1 MKKSRLMIMFLM
13 IVIIAAMAVWMKNDE
28 NGINITVDDA
38 EIDYILRSKGSDFE
52 SYSETE
58 IFRMILEKNE
68 AVEYIKLGRTIN
80 IEFDSD
86 YDAGEMN
93 DYILNNDGTFKYD
106 SKTIKTS
113 EMRVDN
119 GLYSFI
125 LDKNIAVYYS
135 SNIEDYKD
143 GAVIRG
149 FKLTCTCEGEMKE
162 YFFVINTDAEI
173 EDN

>member
-1 MKKSRLMIMFLM
+1 MKKSRLMIMFLL

-28 NGINITVDDA
+28 NGINITVDDT

-52 SYSETE
+52 DYSETE
-58 IFRMILEKNE
+58 IFRMLLEKNE
-68 AVEYIKLGRTIN
+68 AVEYIKLGRTMN

-86 YDAGEMN
+86 YDAGEMT
-93 DYILNNDGTFKYD
+93 DYILNDDGTFKYD

-113 EMRVDN
+113 EMNVDN

-149 FKLTCTCEGEMKE
+149 FKLTCTWEGEMKE

-173 EDN
+173 KDN